1 VARGDNGAQPRTSSR
16 SKRADIL
23 RVATA
28 IFGRDG
34 YEHSKWADVAA
45 EVGIGSTALYQYF
58 VSKLHCLYVIMA
70 DALEADLQEFERITS
85 ESDDYLGALVTVLQ
99 RLYDLD
105 EQNVIR
111 NRVLVSEQFLVGIH
125 RESGREEEARQLAR
139 ARMRDLDF
147 VWATFLARGME
158 QGVIPEADARLL
170 TRAVLGLHNSVW
182 HWYRPR
188 GPLALPEVSDFYVR
202 RCLAVLGLPQDL
214 ADSSAAPKRARAR
227 SASA

>member
-1 VARGDNGAQPRTSSR
+1 VAPNDNGVQPRTSAR

-34 YEHSKWADVAA
+34 FEHSKWADVAS
-45 EVGIGSTALYQYF
+45 EVGIGSTALYHYF
-58 VSKLHCLYVIMA
+58 ESKLHCLYVIMA
-70 DALEADLQEFERITS
+70 DALEEDLRYVERITS
-85 ESDDYLGALVTVLQ
+85 ESDDHVTALVTMLR

-105 EQNVIR
+105 EQEVLR

-125 RESGREEEARQLAR
+125 RESPREEEARQMAR
-139 ARMRDLDF
+139 ARMRDLEF
-147 VWATFLARGME
+147 AWATFLARGME

-188 GPLALPEVSDFYVR
+188 GPLTLEEVSDFYVR
-202 RCLAVLGLPQDL
+202 RCLAVLGLPQDV
-214 ADSSAAPKRARAR
+214 ADDVAGAAAKSARA
-227 SASA
+227 